1 MIAQRLETKDRNLI
15 ASQNANAQSRKEA
28 RLNRNNGGQI
38 KNGSINMNEL
48 NGKLDSVLIRKQRAQ
63 KKAMKVVGDAWAA
76 DKKID
81 LKIQER
87 IDRIQEFKKNIDENM
102 GLIRDYK
109 MCKEDLRETYGIN
122 ADSQEQKDL
131 ELMEKAGLH
140 HVLLGREYK
149 IADMLW
155 YAPFIE
161 EVNLDVLTKEEQERL
176 AEIADESLTEYQL
189 RAMKVDG
196 RISGCD
202 IEIDKA
208 HKKIMMENDEIRA
221 IKNERLK
228 DHTMVDAQKEAKE
241 IMEDAGKEAIG
252 ILIGESKDHI
262 DEKIEEKKEEAK
274 EKAEEKEE
282 KEEKLEEQREE
293 KEEQQVQLEIRQEE
307 NKEAEEMKAEQ
318 RRNARK
324 QADLLEE
331 VQANKISPSSN
342 AAEAQLAIKEMLQ
355 RMKLL
360 EEDLKGASIDVKPEN
375 FTDKIDFDSER
386 GILIR
391 RLSK

>member
-1 MIAQRLETKDRNLI
+1 MIAQRLETNDRNLI

-28 RLNRNNGGQI
+28 RLNHNNGGQI
-38 KNGSINMNEL
+38 KNGSINMNQL
-48 NGKLDSVLIRKQRAQ
+48 GGKMDAILMRKQRAQ

-87 IDRIQEFKKNIDENM
+87 TDRIQELKKNIDENM

-122 ADSQEQKDL
+122 VDSQEQKDL

-140 HVLLGREYK
+140 HVLLGTEYK

-161 EVNLDVLTKEEQERL
+161 EVNLDALTKEEQERL

-202 IEIDKA
+202 IEIEKA
-208 HKKIMMENDEIRA
+208 HKKIMMENNEIRA

-282 KEEKLEEQREE
+282 REEKLKEQREE
-293 KEEQQVQLEIRQEE
+293 KEEQQVQFEIRQEE
-307 NKEAEEMKAEQ
+307 NKEAEEIKAEQ

-360 EEDLKGASIDVKPEN
+360 EEDLKGASVDVKPEN
-375 FTDKIDFDSER
+375 FMGKMDFDGEK